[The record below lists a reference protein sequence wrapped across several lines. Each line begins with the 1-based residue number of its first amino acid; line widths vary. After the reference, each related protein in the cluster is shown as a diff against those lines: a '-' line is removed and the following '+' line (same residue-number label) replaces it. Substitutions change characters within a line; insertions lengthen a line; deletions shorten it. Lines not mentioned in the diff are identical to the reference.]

1 MKSKKGS
8 YRDPVPEIGTHWD
21 SADWG
26 ILEVLLTHFTEKT
39 ETPQQPPFWQQRKA
53 HKIDFQQ
60 QSNYNVK
67 NLKLVP
73 IFLICY
79 IYSSFYNNNGKNQAN
94 CS

>member
-39 ETPQQPPFWQQRKA
+39 ETP
-53 HKIDFQQ
+53 
-60 QSNYNVK
+60 
-67 NLKLVP
+67 
-73 IFLICY
+73 
-79 IYSSFYNNNGKNQAN
+79 
-94 CS
+94 